1 MPSQTP
7 TEVTLSSPGDKAY
20 EQAVACYN
28 LDAHLDPAHT
38 VIATCATDV
47 INAILTA
54 RNLGMGVRA
63 QATGHAAMSASPM
76 YGDLLISTQLA
87 EPVIIDPVASTA
99 RISAGTCW
107 SSVVDAAAAHG
118 LIALHGSS
126 GTIGAIGYL
135 LRGGLSFYGRLHG
148 IAANSLRS
156 ITIVIATGET
166 IEVSATSVPEL
177 FWALRGGGGGYGVVV
192 GVEIQLFPMAHV
204 ITGQIAWKAS
214 DAAVIATLWKKWTET
229 APPEATTSLRMLNL
243 PPVPGMLPEVLTSGQ
258 ILMIDGAI
266 SVSTTGDL
274 DAAQQILE
282 DFLGPLR
289 GAIESIFDSWAVAP
303 PAALPHT
310 HLDPPFPVP
319 SVSDHLVLDYVD
331 DLALGRILD
340 AAGDK
345 SSLLM
350 FELRQ
355 LGGRLAEPAITGGAF
370 DRIRGSFSYFGVGLL
385 ATPESRKNIVADLA
399 VLRGVL
405 SPWSTGFTLPTFV
418 ENAAAPQRTLDEADF
433 ARAAV
438 LRARIDPTG
447 MFAHDVSPVRAD
459 LLPA

>member
-7 TEVTLSSPGDKAY
+7 TLMALASPGDKAY

-28 LDAHLDPAHT
+28 LDAHLVPAHT

-47 INAILTA
+47 TNAILTA

-76 YGDLLISTQLA
+76 HGDLLISTQIEEA
-87 EPVIIDPVASTA
+87 VIIDPVASTA

-107 SSVVDAAAAHG
+107 SSVVDAAAAYG

-148 IAANSLRS
+148 VAANSLRS

-166 IEVSATSVPEL
+166 IEVSEDSVPEL

-243 PPVPGMLPEVLTSGQ
+243 PPLPGMLPEVLTSGQ

-266 SVSTTGDL
+266 SVPTCGDL

-282 DFLGPLR
+282 DLLGPLR
-289 GAIESIFDSWAVAP
+289 GAIEPIFDSWAVAP
-303 PAALPHT
+303 PAALPRT

-319 SVSDHLVLDYVD
+319 VVSDHLVLDYFD
-331 DLALGRILD
+331 DPALRRILD
-340 AAGDK
+340 AAGAQ

-355 LGGRLAEPAITGGAF
+355 LGGQLAEPAIAGGAF
-370 DRIRGSFSYFGVGLL
+370 DRVRGSFAYFGVGLL
-385 ATPESRKNIVADLA
+385 STPESRENIVVDLA
-399 VLRGVL
+399 ALRSVM
-405 SPWSTGFTLPTFV
+405 SPWNTGFTLPTFAD
-418 ENAAAPQRTLDEADF
+418 NASAPQRTLDDADF

-438 LRARIDPTG
+438 LRARIDPAG
-447 MFAHDVSPVRAD
+447 MFAHDVSPVRANG
-459 LLPA
+459 

>member
-1 MPSQTP
+1 MPGQTP
-7 TEVTLSSPGDKAY
+7 TLVAFASPGDAAY
-20 EQAVACYN
+20 EQATACYN
-28 LDAHLDPAHT
+28 LDARLDPAHT
-38 VIATCATDV
+38 VIATCSDDV
-47 INAILTA
+47 TNAILSA
-54 RNLGMGVRA
+54 RNLGVGVRA

-76 YGDLLISTQLA
+76 RGDLLIWTQLE

-166 IEVSATSVPEL
+166 IEVSEDSIPEL

-229 APPEATTSLRMLNL
+229 APLEATTSLRMLNL
-243 PPVPGMLPEVLTSGQ
+243 PPAPGMLPEVLTSGQ

-266 SVSTTGDL
+266 SVPNSGDL
-274 DAAQQILE
+274 DTAQQIL
-282 DFLGPLR
+282 DDLMGPLR
-289 GAIESIFDSWAVAP
+289 GAIEPIFDSWTVAP
-303 PAALPHT
+303 PTALPRT

-319 SVSDHLVLDYVD
+319 IVSDHLVLDHFD
-331 DLALGRILD
+331 NLALARILD
-340 AAGDK
+340 AAGAQ
-345 SSLLM
+345 SSLLV

-355 LGGRLAEPAITGGAF
+355 LGGQLAEPAIAGGAF
-370 DRIRGSFSYFGVGLL
+370 DRIRGSFAYFGAGLL
-385 ATPESRKNIVADLA
+385 ATPESRENIVADLA
-399 VLRGVL
+399 VLRGVM
-405 SPWSTGFTLPTFV
+405 SPWNTGFTLPTFAD
-418 ENAAAPQRTLDEADF
+418 NASAPQRTLDDADF

-438 LRARIDPTG
+438 LRARIDPAG
-447 MFAHDVSPVRAD
+447 MFAHDVSPVRANG
-459 LLPA
+459 

>member
-1 MPSQTP
+1 MSSQTP
-7 TEVTLSSPGDKAY
+7 TLMALASPGEEAY

-28 LDAHLDPAHT
+28 LAANLDPAHT
-38 VIATCATDV
+38 VIATCAADV
-47 INAILTA
+47 TNAILTA
-54 RNLGMGVRA
+54 RNLGLGVRA
-63 QATGHAAMSASPM
+63 QATGHAAMSARPM
-76 YGDLLISTQLA
+76 HGDLLISTQLE
-87 EPVIIDPVASTA
+87 EPVIIDPLASTA

-107 SSVVDAAAAHG
+107 SSVIDAAAAHG

-148 IAANSLRS
+148 VAANSLRS

-166 IEVSATSVPEL
+166 IEVSEDSVPEL

-214 DAAVIATLWKKWTET
+214 DAAEIATLWKKWTKT
-229 APPEATTSLRMLNL
+229 APPEATTSLRLLNL
-243 PPVPGMLPEVLTSGQ
+243 PPVPGMVPEVLTSGQ

-266 SVSTTGDL
+266 SVSTSGDL
-274 DAAQQILE
+274 DAAQQILD

-289 GAIESIFDSWAVAP
+289 GVVEPIFDSWAVAP

-310 HLDPPFPVP
+310 HLDPPFPVAV
-319 SVSDHLVLDYVD
+319 VSDHLVLDYVD
-331 DLALGRILD
+331 DLALGHILD
-340 AAGDK
+340 AACTQT
-345 SSLLM
+345 SLLL

-355 LGGRLAEPAITGGAF
+355 LGGRLAEPEIAGGAF
-370 DRIRGSFSYFGVGLL
+370 DRIRGSFAYFGAGLL
-385 ATPESRKNIVADLA
+385 ATPESRENIIADLA
-399 VLRGVL
+399 ALRGVMG
-405 SPWSTGFTLPTFV
+405 PWNTGFTFPTFV
-418 ENAAAPQRTLDEADF
+418 DDVAAPQRTLHDADF

-438 LRARIDPTG
+438 LRAHIDPTG
-447 MFAHDVSPVRAD
+447 LFAHDVSPVRAD
-459 LLPA
+459 P

>member
-1 MPSQTP
+1 MPSPTP
-7 TEVTLSSPGDKAY
+7 TVVDLASPGDTAY

-28 LDAHLDPAHT
+28 LDAHLEPAHT
-38 VIATCATDV
+38 VVATCAADV
-47 INAILTA
+47 TNAILTA

-76 YGDLLISTQLA
+76 HGDLLISTQLE

-148 IAANSLRS
+148 IAANSVRS

-166 IEVSATSVPEL
+166 IEVSEDSVPEL
-177 FWALRGGGGGYGVVV
+177 FWALRGGGGGYGVAV

-229 APPEATTSLRMLNL
+229 APPEATTSLRLLNL
-243 PPVPGMLPEVLTSGQ
+243 PPVPGMVPEVLTSGQ

-266 SVSTTGDL
+266 SVSTSGDL
-274 DAAQQILE
+274 DAAQQILD
-282 DFLGPLR
+282 DFLEPLR
-289 GAIESIFDSWAVAP
+289 GAIEPIFDSWAVAP

-310 HLDPPFPVP
+310 HMDPPFPVAV
-319 SVSDHLVLDYVD
+319 VSDHLVLDHFD
-331 DLALGRILD
+331 DLALRHILD
-340 AAGDK
+340 AA
-345 SSLLM
+345 SAQTSLLL

-355 LGGRLAEPAITGGAF
+355 LGGRLAEPAIAGGAF
-370 DRIRGSFSYFGVGLL
+370 DRIRGSFAYFGAGLL
-385 ATPESRKNIVADLA
+385 ATPESRENIIADLA
-399 VLRGVL
+399 ALRGVMR
-405 SPWSTGFTLPTFV
+405 PWNTGFTLPTFV
-418 ENAAAPQRTLDEADF
+418 ENVAAPQRTLDDADF

-438 LRARIDPTG
+438 LRAHIDPTG
-447 MFAHDVSPVRAD
+447 IFAHDVSPVRAD
-459 LLPA
+459 S

>member
-1 MPSQTP
+1 MSSPTP
-7 TEVTLSSPGDKAY
+7 TVVALASPGDKAY

-28 LDAHLDPAHT
+28 LDARLDPAHA
-38 VIATCATDV
+38 VVATCAADV
-47 INAILTA
+47 TNAVLTA

-76 YGDLLISTQLA
+76 HGDLLISTQLD

-126 GTIGAIGYL
+126 GTIGVIGYL

-166 IEVSATSVPEL
+166 IEVSEDSVPEL

-229 APPEATTSLRMLNL
+229 APAEATTSLRMLNL

-266 SVSTTGDL
+266 SVSTSGDL
-274 DAAQQILE
+274 DAAQQILD

-289 GAIESIFDSWAVAP
+289 GAIEPIFDSWAVAP
-303 PAALPHT
+303 PAALPNT

-319 SVSDHLVLDYVD
+319 VVSDHLVLDYLD
-331 DLALGRILD
+331 DPALRRILD
-340 AAGDK
+340 AAGAQT
-345 SSLLM
+345 SLLM

-355 LGGRLAEPAITGGAF
+355 LGGRLAEPAIAGGAF
-370 DRIRGSFSYFGVGLL
+370 DRIRGSFAYFGVGLL
-385 ATPESRKNIVADLA
+385 ATPESRQNIVADLA
-399 VLRGVL
+399 ALRGVM
-405 SPWSTGFTLPTFV
+405 SPWNTGFTLPTFA
-418 ENAAAPQRTLDEADF
+418 ENTAAPQRTLEDADF

-438 LRARIDPTG
+438 LRAHIDPTG
-447 MFAHDVSPVRAD
+447 IFAHDVSPVRAD
-459 LLPA
+459 V